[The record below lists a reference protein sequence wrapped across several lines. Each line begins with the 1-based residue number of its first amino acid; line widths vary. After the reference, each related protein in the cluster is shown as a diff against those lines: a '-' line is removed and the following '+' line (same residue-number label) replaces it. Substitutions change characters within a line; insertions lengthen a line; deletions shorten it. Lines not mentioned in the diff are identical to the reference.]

1 MTRGLLHVRG
11 AGRRA
16 DAAAMVTGRAGVLA
30 SAAGRR
36 ARISRSRGVSDRAFG
51 PLCTGE
57 REGGCPVS
65 GFRDYQ
71 SVIQQASVRRGDAA
85 RRVPLDP
92 EQVRALFGRMVRQA
106 WTPAEI
112 DSLDRAACSAM
123 L

>member
-1 MTRGLLHVRG
+1 M
-11 AGRRA
+11 
-16 DAAAMVTGRAGVLA
+16 
-30 SAAGRR
+30 
-36 ARISRSRGVSDRAFG
+36 
-51 PLCTGE
+51 
-57 REGGCPVS
+57 S

-106 WTPAEI
+106 WTPDEI
-112 DSLDRAACSAM
+112 DILDRAACSAM